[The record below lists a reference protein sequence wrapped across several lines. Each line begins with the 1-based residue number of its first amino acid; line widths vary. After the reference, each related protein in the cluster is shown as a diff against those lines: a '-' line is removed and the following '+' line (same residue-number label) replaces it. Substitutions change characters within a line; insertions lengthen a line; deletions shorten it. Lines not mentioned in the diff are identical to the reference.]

1 MPSRPRPP
9 ETARPHTPLRFL
21 TALARRHA
29 GRIALGSLFYLI
41 AGSASMGG
49 LWMLSRIIDDGL
61 IARDGGA
68 LALWLGLMA
77 FAVTAQATFWVLGFR
92 QFNTADASSQRIIV
106 RRLADHLN
114 EAGTGV
120 RGRVSA
126 GELVNLPSEDMRKA
140 AHTVTE
146 LGFLVN
152 NFVMFLIGA
161 ILVWTIHPLL
171 GGIVIAGSVVT
182 GLVAGPLLKSLQRRQ
197 SDYRDMVGG
206 LTAQAADIVGGLRVL
221 RGIGGDLLFTA
232 RYREQS
238 TALRERGYAVAN
250 SSSWIHA
257 LRNSIPIVFVAVI
270 TWAGALLAV
279 HGSLSIGGLASA
291 FSFATIFI
299 AISGNFIISANYL
312 VASWVAAGRLTRFLA
327 VTTDVDD
334 QGTLKAGGGELSDP
348 DSGLTVPDTGLTV
361 LVTAETAPAAEACER
376 LARYRDSEAKWGAK
390 PLEAYALAEVRERIM
405 LLTDEDY
412 LFEASLGET
421 LRVGPEAAAA
431 AIETACAAD
440 VYTGLGASF
449 DGRVAEGGRNLSG
462 GQRQRLRLARALA
475 AEPETLLAVEPTS
488 AVDSHTESLIATR
501 VASARASRSTLV
513 VTASPLW
520 LVHADRVVWM
530 VEGKVHATGTHAA
543 LLADPDYRKLTSHE
557 ETA

>member
-21 TALARRHA
+21 ADLARRHA

-61 IARDGGA
+61 IARDGRA

-77 FAVTAQATFWVLGFR
+77 LAVTAQASFWVLGFR

-152 NFVMFLIGA
+152 NLAMFLIGA

-279 HGSLSIGGLASA
+279 DGSLSIGGLASA

-327 VTTDVDD
+327 VSTDVDD
-334 QGTLKAGGGELSDP
+334 QGTLRSGGGELTDP

-376 LARYRDSEAKWGAK
+376 LARYRDSEAIWGAK

-421 LRVGPEAAAA
+421 LRVGPDAASA

-449 DGRVAEGGRNLSG
+449 DGRIAEGGRNLSG

-475 AEPETLLAVEPTS
+475 AEPQTLLAVEPTS

-501 VASARASRSTLV
+501 VASARASQSTLV

-530 VEGKVHATGTHAA
+530 VEGKVHATGTHAE
-543 LLADPDYRKLTSHE
+543 LLAEPAYRKLASHE
-557 ETA
+557 ESA

>member
-9 ETARPHTPLRFL
+9 ETARPLTPLRFL
-21 TALARRHA
+21 TGLARRHA
-29 GRIALGSLFYLI
+29 DRIALGSLFYLV
-41 AGSASMGG
+41 ASSASMSG
-49 LWMLSRIIDDGL
+49 LWMISRIIDDGL

-77 FAVTAQATFWVLGFR
+77 VAVTAQAGFWVLGYR
-92 QFNTADASSQRIIV
+92 QFNTASASSQRIIV

-152 NFVMFLIGA
+152 NLAMFIIGA
-161 ILVWTIHPLL
+161 ALVWTIHPLL
-171 GGIVIAGSVVT
+171 GGIVTAGSVAT

-197 SDYRDMVGG
+197 ADYRDMVGG

-221 RGIGGDLLFTA
+221 RGIGGDLLFTD

-257 LRNSIPIVFVAVI
+257 LRSSIPIVFVAVI

-279 HGSLSIGGLASA
+279 GGSLSIGGLASA

-327 VTTDVDD
+327 VSTDVDD
-334 QGTLKAGGGELSDP
+334 QGTLRSGGGELCDP

-376 LARYRDSEAKWGAK
+376 LARYRDSEASWGGH
-390 PLEAYALAEVRERIM
+390 PLEAYALADVRERIM

-412 LFEASLGET
+412 LFEATLGET
-421 LRVGPEAAAA
+421 LRVGPEAASA

-440 VYTGLGASF
+440 VFTGLGGSF
-449 DGRVAEGGRNLSG
+449 DGRIAEGGRNLSG

-475 AEPETLLAVEPTS
+475 AEPRTLLAVEPTS
-488 AVDSHTESLIATR
+488 AVDSHTESLIAAR
-501 VASARASRSTLV
+501 VAASRATRSTLV

-530 VEGKVHATGTHAA
+530 VEGKVHATGTHAQ
-543 LLADPDYRKLTSHE
+543 LLAEPGYRKLASHE
-557 ETA
+557 ESA

>member
-9 ETARPHTPLRFL
+9 ETARPLTPLRFL
-21 TALARRHA
+21 TGLARRHA
-29 GRIALGSLFYLI
+29 DRIALGSLFYLV
-41 AGSASMGG
+41 ASSASMSG
-49 LWMLSRIIDDGL
+49 LWMISRIIDDGL

-77 FAVTAQATFWVLGFR
+77 VAVTAQAGFWVLGYR
-92 QFNTADASSQRIIV
+92 QFNTASASSQRIIV

-152 NFVMFLIGA
+152 NLAMFIIGA
-161 ILVWTIHPLL
+161 ALVWTIHPLL
-171 GGIVIAGSVVT
+171 GGIVTAGSVAT

-197 SDYRDMVGG
+197 ADYRDMVGG

-221 RGIGGDLLFTA
+221 RGIGGDLLFTD

-257 LRNSIPIVFVAVI
+257 LRSSIPIVFVAVI

-279 HGSLSIGGLASA
+279 GGSLSIGGLASA

-312 VASWVAAGRLTRFLA
+312 VASWVRPGASLTSSPYRPMWTTRGRSGAAGASSATP
-327 VTTDVDD
+327 T
-334 QGTLKAGGGELSDP
+334 
-348 DSGLTVPDTGLTV
+348 
-361 LVTAETAPAAEACER
+361 PA
-376 LARYRDSEAKWGAK
+376 
-390 PLEAYALAEVRERIM
+390 
-405 LLTDEDY
+405 
-412 LFEASLGET
+412 
-421 LRVGPEAAAA
+421 
-431 AIETACAAD
+431 
-440 VYTGLGASF
+440 
-449 DGRVAEGGRNLSG
+449 
-462 GQRQRLRLARALA
+462 
-475 AEPETLLAVEPTS
+475 
-488 AVDSHTESLIATR
+488 
-501 VASARASRSTLV
+501 
-513 VTASPLW
+513 
-520 LVHADRVVWM
+520 
-530 VEGKVHATGTHAA
+530 
-543 LLADPDYRKLTSHE
+543 
-557 ETA
+557 